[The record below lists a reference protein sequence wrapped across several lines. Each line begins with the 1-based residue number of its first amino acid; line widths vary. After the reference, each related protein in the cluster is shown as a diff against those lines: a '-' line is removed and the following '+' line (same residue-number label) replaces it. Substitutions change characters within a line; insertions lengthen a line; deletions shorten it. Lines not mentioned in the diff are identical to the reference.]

1 VTGSAAISLLLIL
14 AACAP
19 RNAATNTGQAASDQS
34 AGFQPAIT
42 IARTACYGRCPV
54 YSLSVSPAGALTY
67 EGKAHVRVMGIAK
80 AQMAKEKVDALL
92 AELEK
97 AGYLSFA
104 NRYAASE
111 PSCGRYAVDLPTV
124 ITSVT
129 LNGRTK
135 RIEHDY
141 GCGSVPGALTVLE
154 RTIDEV
160 LNSGRWTG
168 R

>member
-1 VTGSAAISLLLIL
+1 MTGSVAVSLLLIL

-19 RNAATNTGQAASDQS
+19 RTATTNPGEAASDES
-34 AGFQPAIT
+34 AASQPAIT

-54 YSLSVSPAGALTY
+54 YSLSVSPAGALTF
-67 EGKAHVRVMGIAK
+67 EGKAHVRVIGTAK
-80 AQMAKEKVDALL
+80 AQVSKQKVDALL

-154 RTIDEV
+154 RRIDEV
-160 LNSGRWTG
+160 LDSGRWTG